1 VDFRAGSASNEPAGG
16 NLFMSLSIS
25 SVVRWDPNQIAAT
38 VDREIVILSVERGSY
53 YGLDDIG
60 SEIWE
65 KLANPT
71 SIGAICDVLAEKY
84 QGDRATIERDVLSLL
99 EQMAAEGL
107 ISIES

>member
-1 VDFRAGSASNEPAGG
+1 
-16 NLFMSLSIS
+16 MSLSMS
-25 SVVRWDPNQIAAT
+25 SVIQWDPNQIAAT

-71 SIGAICDVLAEKY
+71 RIAVICDALAEKY
-84 QGDRATIERDVLSLL
+84 AGDRPTIERDVLALL
-99 EQMAAEGL
+99 EQMAVEGL
-107 ISIES
+107 ISIVS

>member
-1 VDFRAGSASNEPAGG
+1 
-16 NLFMSLSIS
+16 MSLSMS

-71 SIGAICDVLAEKY
+71 SIAAICDALAEKY
-84 QGDRATIERDVLSLL
+84 QGDRATIERDVLALL
-99 EQMAAEGL
+99 EQMATEGL
-107 ISIES
+107 ISVES

>member
-1 VDFRAGSASNEPAGG
+1 
-16 NLFMSLSIS
+16 MSLSMT
-25 SVVRWDPNQIAAT
+25 SVIQWDPNQIAAT

-53 YGLDDIG
+53 FGLDDIG

-71 SIGAICDVLAEKY
+71 PIAAICDALADKY
-84 QGDRATIERDVLSLL
+84 ESDRPTIERDVLALL

-107 ISIES
+107 ISIVS

>member
-1 VDFRAGSASNEPAGG
+1 
-16 NLFMSLSIS
+16 MSLSIS

-60 SEIWE
+60 SDIWE

>member
-1 VDFRAGSASNEPAGG
+1 
-16 NLFMSLSIS
+16 MSLSIS

>member
-1 VDFRAGSASNEPAGG
+1 
-16 NLFMSLSIS
+16 MSLSMS
-25 SVVRWDPNQIAAT
+25 SVIQWDPNQIAAT

-71 SIGAICDVLAEKY
+71 RIEAICDALAEKY
-84 QGDRATIERDVLSLL
+84 ESDRPTIERDVLALL

-107 ISIES
+107 ISIVS

>member
-1 VDFRAGSASNEPAGG
+1 
-16 NLFMSLSIS
+16 MSLSIS
-25 SVVRWDPNQIAAT
+25 SVVQWDPNQIAAT

-65 KLANPT
+65 KLASPT
-71 SIGAICDVLAEKY
+71 SIVAICDALAEKY
-84 QGDRATIERDVLSLL
+84 QGDRATIERDVLALM

-107 ISIES
+107 ISVES

>member
-1 VDFRAGSASNEPAGG
+1 
-16 NLFMSLSIS
+16 MSLSMS
-25 SVVRWDPNQIAAT
+25 SVVQWDPNQIAAT

-71 SIGAICDVLAEKY
+71 RIGAICDALAEKY
-84 QGDRATIERDVLSLL
+84 EADRPAIERDVLALL
-99 EQMAAEGL
+99 EQMATEGL
-107 ISIES
+107 ISIVS